1 MKYIN
6 KMIGAIMYEIRLTTI
21 YNSTYDRDDIEKA
34 IKLTCNNFLCPV
46 NAIRKIIIKEVK

>member
-1 MKYIN
+1 
-6 KMIGAIMYEIRLTTI
+6 MYEIRLTTTKDQTYIHPI